1 MKLIC
6 EKAKLEEAIAF
17 CNKAVSPRSPLPI
30 LNHLLFK
37 SDRKKLRIS
46 ATDLELGIE
55 YQLDME
61 SKEAGAFTAPAKII
75 AEIVASLPQGQV
87 TLETLD
93 GQLKISSHSSEF
105 TISTLSPDEFPHL
118 PHPEGLPV
126 LKLPAATLKDMLKS
140 VSFACASAEE
150 TRAILTGV
158 LFSLNENIL
167 TMVATDSRRLAKI
180 ERNINQLFP
189 EKTQSVV
196 PAHSLNELH
205 KLLKDGDKEVEI
217 AFGEGQIFFS
227 AENLFVMSRVLEGQ
241 FPDYQPLLR
250 KDFNSKA
257 VLSRQDLLSA
267 VKRALITA
275 QEKQN
280 PGMVKLSFAD
290 NVMEATSNTPDLGQ
304 TRENVPVKLE
314 GPGLSIAFNGRYL
327 LDVLNNLVCEEVGLE
342 LRDPH
347 TSATLVDPQDPNYLY
362 LIMPIRIREE
372 VYS

>member
-6 EKAKLEEAIAF
+6 EKAKLEEAIAY
-17 CNKAVSPRSPLPI
+17 CGKAVSPRSPLPI

-37 SDRKKLRIS
+37 AEKKKLRIS

-55 YQLDME
+55 YELAVEGKD
-61 SKEAGAFTAPAKII
+61 SGAFTAPAKII
-75 AEIVASLPQGQV
+75 AEIVSSLPQGQV
-87 TLETLD
+87 VLETLD
-93 GQLKISSHSSEF
+93 GQLKISSHNSEF
-105 TISTLSPDEFPHL
+105 SISTLSPDEFPHL

-126 LKLPAATLKDMLKS
+126 LKIPAATLKDMLKS
-140 VSFACASAEE
+140 ISFACAAAEE

-167 TMVATDSRRLAKI
+167 TMVATDSRRLAKM

-196 PAHSLNELH
+196 PARSLNELN
-205 KLLKDGDKEVEI
+205 KLLKDGEKEVEI

-227 AENLFVMSRVLEGQ
+227 SDNLFVLSRVLEGQ

-257 VLSRQDLLSA
+257 IVSRPEFLSA
-267 VKRALITA
+267 VKRAMITA

-280 PGMVKLSFAD
+280 PGMVKLSFD
-290 NVMEATSNTPDLGQ
+290 ENQMEATSNTPDLGQ
-304 TRENVPVKLE
+304 TRESVPVKLE
-314 GPGLSIAFNGRYL
+314 GAGMAIAFNGRYL
-327 LDVLNNLVCEEVGLE
+327 LDVLNNLDCEEIGVE

-347 TSATLVDPQDPNYLY
+347 TSATLVDPKDPNYLY